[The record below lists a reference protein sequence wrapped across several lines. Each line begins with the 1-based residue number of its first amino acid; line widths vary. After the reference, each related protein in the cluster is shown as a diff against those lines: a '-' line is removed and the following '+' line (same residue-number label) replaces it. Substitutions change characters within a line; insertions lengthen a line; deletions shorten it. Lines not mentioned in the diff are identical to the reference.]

1 MFFSLCNTLFAHRPD
16 GRLRSCISNIRNI
29 YGAIEMYNM
38 DNKEPIT
45 KLDDN
50 GLKLLKKE
58 GYLREITK
66 PESKCEYKSMGNLS
80 DRGIIY
86 CVYHGDIEQLV
97 SCEYY
102 KYDQDKYKKIP
113 QNIIDEEFNN
123 NLDLVK
129 REKSLYEE
137 EIRKHNAS
145 KFFWHS
151 MIFIIISLT
160 VIIGFIDLCKIIINF
175 ISKLKINK

>member
-1 MFFSLCNTLFAHRPD
+1 MFFFFCNPLFAHRPD
-16 GRLRSCISNIRNI
+16 ARLKNCTSNIRVIN
-29 YGAIEMYNM
+29 GAIEMYNM

-66 PESKCEYKSMGNLS
+66 PESKCEYKSVGNLS

-97 SCEYY
+97 SCDYY
-102 KYDQDKYKKIP
+102 SYDQDKYKKLP
-113 QNIIDEEFNN
+113 QDITDEEFNN
-123 NLDLVK
+123 KLDLVK
-129 REKSLYEE
+129 KEKSLYEE

-151 MIFIIISLT
+151 ILFIIISLT
-160 VIIGFIDLCKIIINF
+160 VIIGFLDICKLIFDF
-175 ISKLKINK
+175 IGKLKHK